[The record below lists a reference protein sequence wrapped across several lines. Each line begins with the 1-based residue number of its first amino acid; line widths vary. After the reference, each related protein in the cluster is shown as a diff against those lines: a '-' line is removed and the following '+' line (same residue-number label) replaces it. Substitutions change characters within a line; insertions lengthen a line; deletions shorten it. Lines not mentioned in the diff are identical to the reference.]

1 MHNRKLISCLVILAS
16 MSPALARGGGGCLP
30 RGTPILTPDGPVAIE
45 RLVPGDGVIG
55 VVEGDLKPATV
66 LACYEV
72 AAEDY
77 RELRTRFGTALATP
91 EHPFMVDRGVF
102 RTAGC
107 LRAGESVYVRQ
118 GQSLVAT
125 PLLSVR
131 RVQAAVPAYNL
142 MVSPGGT
149 FIAGGMAVH
158 NKGCFLGDTPILRGD
173 GTAAPIADVR
183 PGDVL
188 LAFLADGRIV
198 RTTVR
203 SVLSRR
209 VDEYLVVTTGKI
221 RLVVTPEHPF
231 YVGRGIFKTIE
242 SLAVG
247 DQVYAYDGAG
257 LSLQPIVSIDRVAA
271 AAIVY
276 NLQTDQPNTF
286 FANGVAVH
294 NKGGGGCFPAGTGI
308 WTPSGVVPI
317 DRVRPGQV
325 ILAVKQ
331 DGQLESGVVEDVF
344 STSSSLLTIRTDLGA
359 LRTTAEHPVLVM
371 GGGFRHAGQVRVG
384 QSLGIWRDGRL
395 GYSPVRSIGVSP
407 GQVAVFNLGVS
418 WPHTFIADG
427 FVVHNKGGGGFHGG
441 GYRFSTGGGGGKLD
455 STAILWIGIIF
466 GGIIL
471 IAIVKAIAKSGARTE
486 QNLDY
491 CYSPAAIAPKADKTR
506 RMAEFI
512 ARQDPTFNVDALT
525 QTAEAT
531 FVRLQECWQ
540 ARRYAPMKDLLMPD
554 LYALHCKQIQGLVRQ
569 HEINVIESLAVK
581 RTDIVNVRY
590 TSKPDNREFTAI
602 ITASARD
609 CYIDDRTRE
618 FIRGD
623 DKPESF
629 QEFWTFHLQAGRWLL
644 REIEQT
650 RESDVLKEENFFE
663 QFTDANV
670 NQIYGDAAG
679 KSGQA
684 GPWLERDAQV
694 KATKIERMLNF
705 LARTDKL
712 WDRQQMLQ
720 RARNVFMSVHAA
732 REANDPAAA
741 RDNDLFPDIAKS
753 LRAEIAGR
761 AAQGVTV
768 EFRNLCIRKVEL
780 ILVRN
785 YSDNSRDEFTARISA
800 HAQQVVESGGHETAA
815 DPHVVPFEE
824 YWTFGRLDK
833 TWKLKEV
840 VPKAQGDQELNAE
853 NLDEDSTPAQVQW
866 YYRQTRAN

>member
-45 RLVPGDGVIG
+45 RLVPGDSVIG
-55 VVEGDLKPATV
+55 VVDGDLKPATIQ
-66 LACYEV
+66 ACHEV
-72 AAEDY
+72 PAEDY

-188 LAFLADGRIV
+188 LAFLADGQIV
-198 RTTVR
+198 RTAVR
-203 SVLSRR
+203 SVQARQ
-209 VDEYLVVTTGKI
+209 VDEYLIVTTGKI

-231 YVGRGIFKTIE
+231 YVGQGVFKTIE

-271 AAIVY
+271 AATVY

-286 FANGVAVH
+286 FANGIAVH

-325 ILAVKQ
+325 VLAVTQ
-331 DGQLESGVVEDVF
+331 DGQLENAVVGNVF

-371 GGGFRHAGQVRVG
+371 GEGFRQAGQVAVG

-395 GYSPVRSIGVSP
+395 GYSPVLSIGVSP
-407 GQVAVFNLGVS
+407 GQVPVFNLGVG

-441 GYRFSTGGGGGKLD
+441 GYRSSSGSGGGKLD
-455 STAILWIGIIF
+455 STGILWLGVIF
-466 GGIIL
+466 GGIVLIL
-471 IAIVKAIAKSGARTE
+471 IVKGIAKSGARTE

-506 RMAEFI
+506 RMLEFI
-512 ARQDPTFNVDALT
+512 ARQDSTFNIDALT
-525 QTAEAT
+525 QTAKAT

-540 ARRYAPMKDLLMPD
+540 ARQYAPMKDLLMPD
-554 LYALHCKQIQGLVRQ
+554 LYAQHCKQIQGLVRQ

-581 RTDIVNVRY
+581 QTDVVNVRY
-590 TSKPDNREFTAI
+590 TFKPDDREFTAI

-609 CYIDDRTRE
+609 YYIDDRTRK

-623 DKPESF
+623 DKPEPF
-629 QEFWTFHLQAGRWLL
+629 QEFWTFQLQAGRWLL
-644 REIEQT
+644 RQIEQT

-679 KSGQA
+679 KNGQA

-720 RARNVFMSVHAA
+720 RARDVFMSVYAA

-741 RDNDLFPDIAKS
+741 CDNDLFPDIAKS
-753 LRAEIAGR
+753 LREEIAR
-761 AAQGVTV
+761 CAAQGVTV

-800 HAQQVVESGGHETAA
+800 HAQRVVKSGGHETAA

-840 VPKAQGDQELNAE
+840 LPKAQGDQALDAE